1 MKGEKVPDSQGDIII
16 YQTEDGVTKID
27 VRFVDETVWLTQA
40 QLVQLFQTSKANVS
54 EHIKNIFAEGEL
66 DVDSVVRK
74 FRTTAADGK
83 NYKVAI

>member
-1 MKGEKVPDSQGDIII
+1 MKDEKVPDNQGDIII

-66 DVDSVVRK
+66 DADSVVRK
-74 FRTTAADGK
+74 FRTTAADGE
-83 NYKVAI
+83 NYKAAI